1 MAYGPDTVKLLS
13 RISAIDDG
21 ILGVSWLNITS
32 LPELPETLTELYCE
46 NTQLSVLPKLPET
59 LTHLYCNNTQLSV
72 LPKLPE
78 TLKELSCSNTQLS
91 VLPKLPDTLTHLW
104 CWNTQLSVLPKLP
117 ETLIMLDCSN
127 TPLKI
132 KCNACESIADYS
144 KRWDDWRAEQAFI
157 KRCNKKCWTIRDEL
171 ADVPDY

>member
-1 MAYGPDTVKLLS
+1 MAYGPDTAKLLS

-46 NTQLSVLPKLPET
+46 NTQI
-59 LTHLYCNNTQLSV
+59 
-72 LPKLPE
+72 
-78 TLKELSCSNTQLS
+78 S

-117 ETLIMLDCSN
+117 ETLIMLDCSK
-127 TPLKI
+127 TPLKLLRSDD
-132 KCNACESIADYS
+132 ESIADYS

-157 KRCNKKCWTIRDEL
+157 KRCKEKCRAIKDEL